1 MEYGIE
7 ELLPVVKYLT
17 EKYTSK
23 ESTSITYEKAQQL
36 MGAVLYCIEEREKH
50 LQGGDDASEQTQ
62 IVESGAKKSAMEAYK
77 EGLQLV
83 MDKVRE
89 AKSIYEEIMANFDS
103 YESRCCYDTV
113 ARGIPAFFV
122 HYDARFSPQNH
133 LLTLDYP
140 LLVNMPNELCGVDL
154 ICSYLKVIR
163 LEQRFL
169 QAFPR
174 TYVIEA
180 QKAYHKGYKELF
192 LNLSSVVMRYIVGKM
207 LEREEEAYK
216 GNVEELEH
224 KMKTLL
230 HLFMELEYRKREEK
244 DFCEEAES
252 YLQEDIHSFA
262 VEYKN
267 YVHG

>member
-36 MGAVLYCIEEREKH
+36 MGAVLYCIEEREMY
-50 LQGGDDASEQTQ
+50 LRGVNGSEHTQ
-62 IVESGAKKSAMEAYK
+62 IVERGAGKSAMEAYK
-77 EGLQLV
+77 EGFQLV
-83 MDKVRE
+83 MDKVSE
-89 AKSIYEEIMANFDS
+89 AKTIYEEIMVNFDS
-103 YESRCCYDTV
+103 YGSLCCYDTV
-113 ARGIPAFFV
+113 VRGMPAFFV
-122 HYDARFSPQNH
+122 HYDARFFPQNH
-133 LLTLDYP
+133 MLTLDYP
-140 LLVNMPNELCGVDL
+140 LLVNMPDELCGVDL
-154 ICSYLKVIR
+154 IYSYLKAIR

-174 TYVIEA
+174 TYIIEA
-180 QKAYHKGYKELF
+180 QKEYHRGYKELF
-192 LNLSSVVMRYIVGKM
+192 LNVSALVMRYIVRRM
-207 LEREEEAYK
+207 LEQEMEVRK
-216 GNVEELEH
+216 GSVEEIEH

-230 HLFMELEYRKREEK
+230 HLFMEQEYRKREEK
-244 DFCEEAES
+244 DFCVEAES
-252 YLQEDIHSFA
+252 YLQEDMHSFA